1 MAERALRGMRIGAHS
16 METEANV
23 EFAPRMNAR
32 YICPDGHEF
41 EMVFSEDAEV
51 PAVWTCK
58 CSTEAL
64 LQDAEWPEPVKPARK
79 QRTHWDM
86 LLERREI
93 KDLEVLLEER
103 LELLRA
109 GRLRRRSA

>member
-23 EFAPRMNAR
+23 EFAPRIQAH
-32 YICPDGHEF
+32 YKCPAGHEF
-41 EMVFSEDAEV
+41 DMTFSEDAEV
-51 PAVWTCK
+51 PAVWVCK
-58 CSTEAL
+58 CSAEAL
-64 LQDAEWPEPVKPARK
+64 LENAEWPEPTKPARK

-86 LLERREI
+86 LRERREI
-93 KDLEVLLEER
+93 EDLEVLLEER